1 MEYLEI
7 ISQRKRE
14 KSIQASRLRK
24 EHKGL
29 MEQLATLKRLIN
41 NNAIQ
46 RLKLQGSITEVTDLE
61 YIWKENLKEET
72 RKKARKSTKKNIK
85 KKNTKKK

>member
-14 KSIQASRLRK
+14 KSIQASKLRK
-24 EHKGL
+24 EYKGL

-46 RLKLQGSITEVTDLE
+46 RFKLQGSLTELADLD
-61 YIWKENLKEET
+61 YIWKENLREEAKKET
-72 RKKARKSTKKNIK
+72 RKKARK
-85 KKNTKKK
+85 NTKKKK